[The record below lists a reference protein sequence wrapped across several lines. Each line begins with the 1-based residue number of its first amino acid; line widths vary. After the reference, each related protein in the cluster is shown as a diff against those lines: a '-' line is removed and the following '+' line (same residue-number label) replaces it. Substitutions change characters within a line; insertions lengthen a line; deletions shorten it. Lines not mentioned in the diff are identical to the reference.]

1 MCSHSSPG
9 EVGTKIKKKI
19 IIRRINSPEKLT
31 IPKIYVGRYAGKR
44 HVFKGCTSIRRVIDE
59 NNRRGKKKS
68 IYKVFHAFPIHLWC
82 ALDVP
87 DEGIKYDPR
96 R

>member
-1 MCSHSSPG
+1 MWA
-9 EVGTKIKKKI
+9 GTQASGTYLKGAQAYAELLTTVI
-19 IIRRINSPEKLT
+19 I
-31 IPKIYVGRYAGKR
+31 
-44 HVFKGCTSIRRVIDE
+44 E

-68 IYKVFHAFPIHLWC
+68 IYKVFHAFPMHLWC